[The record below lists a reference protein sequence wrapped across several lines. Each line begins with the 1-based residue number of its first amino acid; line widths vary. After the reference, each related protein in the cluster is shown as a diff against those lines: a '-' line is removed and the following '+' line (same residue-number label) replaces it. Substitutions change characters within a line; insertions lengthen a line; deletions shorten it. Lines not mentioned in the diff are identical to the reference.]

1 MEQYYR
7 CQCLRV
13 EGIVKPH
20 KEKAEDVINLVKECF
35 AETDVDIPGTV
46 LDRAHR
52 MGPIYKDESDQK
64 IQWIIVK
71 FNNFRYWSMFYKNK
85 IKKKQG
91 KRVPMDRITIIFWKN
106 KCSNQTYENGEHC
119 LYIFRHKLQTKS
131 CE

>member
-7 CQCLRV
+7 RQCLRV
-13 EGIVKPH
+13 KGIVKPH

-64 IQWIIVK
+64 IQ
-71 FNNFRYWSMFYKNK
+71 
-85 IKKKQG
+85 
-91 KRVPMDRITIIFWKN
+91 
-106 KCSNQTYENGEHC
+106 
-119 LYIFRHKLQTKS
+119 
-131 CE
+131 